1 MRRRSPER
9 PAWYLPCGAVCF
21 SPFSITRSVC
31 ARGVRG
37 RMAMARWL
45 VDPAGAAQSGRDADV
60 SLSRVLARIDASL
73 AAPDR
78 LTDA

>member
-1 MRRRSPER
+1 MAGS
-9 PAWYLPCGAVCF
+9 AWGPSMTTDDWVVLAMLWWRGAW
-21 SPFSITRSVC
+21 PNAAI
-31 ARGVRG
+31 
-37 RMAMARWL
+37 ARWL

>member
-1 MRRRSPER
+1 MTTDDWVVL
-9 PAWYLPCGAVCF
+9 AMLWWCG
-21 SPFSITRSVC
+21 
-31 ARGVRG
+31 RG
-37 RMAMARWL
+37 RMAIARWL